1 MTTSTRTTKRRAE
14 TRRRLIDAAFTQF
27 AERGFGRTTVEDV
40 CEAAGYT
47 RGAFYSNFASL
58 DELFSAVY
66 DHLSHEV
73 VTAVA
78 AAATAA
84 WEQPGPRP
92 GVDEV
97 VDAALAVMSAD
108 PRVMAVHYEFTAHA
122 LRHPEA
128 AAAITAFRA
137 RTRRALA
144 SALRNVLGPG
154 PTPAQLDTLARSLVA
169 VHDGTQAQVVME
181 PGNPQL
187 ARWRRD
193 LLVATLRGAALPE
206 PPEQPAAR
214 SS

>member
-1 MTTSTRTTKRRAE
+1 MTTPTRTTKRRIE

-27 AERGFGRTTVEDV
+27 ADRGFGRTTVEDV

-78 AAATAA
+78 AAAMAA

-92 GVDEV
+92 GADDV
-97 VDAALAVMSAD
+97 VDAALAVMTAD
-108 PRVMAVHYEFTAHA
+108 PRVFAVHAEFMAHA

-128 AAAITAFRA
+128 AEAITAFRA

-144 SALRNVLGPG
+144 GALRDVLGPHA
-154 PTPAQLDTLARSLVA
+154 TPAQLDTLARTLIA

-181 PGNPQL
+181 PGNPEL
-187 ARWRRD
+187 GRWRRD
-193 LLVATLRGAALPE
+193 LLVAALRDAIPGG
-206 PPEQPAAR
+206 PP
-214 SS
+214 SH

>member
-47 RGAFYSNFASL
+47 RGAFYSNFDSL

-66 DHLSHEV
+66 DQLSREV
-73 VTAVA
+73 VTAVT

-84 WEQPGPRP
+84 RQQPGPRP
-92 GVDEV
+92 GVEEV
-97 VDAALAVMSAD
+97 VDAALAVMTAD
-108 PRVMAVHYEFTAHA
+108 ARVFAVHAEFMAHA

-144 SALRNVLGPG
+144 DELGNVLGPVA
-154 PTPAQLDTLARSLVA
+154 TPAQLDTLARSLVA

-181 PGNPQL
+181 PGNPEL

-193 LLVATLRGAALPE
+193 LLVAALRSALPGG
-206 PPEQPAAR
+206 PPGQVAGGG
-214 SS
+214 

>member
-1 MTTSTRTTKRRAE
+1 MTAPTRTTKRRAE

-27 AERGFGRTTVEDV
+27 AGRGFGRTTVEEV

-73 VTAVA
+73 ATAVA

-84 WEQPGPRP
+84 WERPGPRP
-92 GVDEV
+92 TAGEV
-97 VDAALAVMSAD
+97 VDAALAVMTAD
-108 PRVMAVHYEFTAHA
+108 PRVFAVHAEFTAHA

-144 SALRNVLGPG
+144 DVLRNVLSPG
-154 PTPAQLDTLARSLVA
+154 TTPAQLDTLARSLVA
-169 VHDGTQAQVVME
+169 VHDGTQAQAVME
-181 PGNPQL
+181 PGNPEL

-193 LLVATLRGAALPE
+193 LLVAVLRSAIPEEPPE
-206 PPEQPAAR
+206 PPAAH
-214 SS
+214 SF